1 MDMKD
6 AWDDVWSFIL
16 GVGLGI
22 LIGTLITVFNI
33 GLTSKKFC
41 PTCGKTYADAVYCED
56 DGTLLKERGN

>member
-1 MDMKD
+1 MTWDD
-6 AWDDVWSFIL
+6 AWYLIL

-22 LIGTLITVFNI
+22 LIGALITAVNI

-41 PTCGKTYADAVYCED
+41 PTCGRTYADAVYCEY